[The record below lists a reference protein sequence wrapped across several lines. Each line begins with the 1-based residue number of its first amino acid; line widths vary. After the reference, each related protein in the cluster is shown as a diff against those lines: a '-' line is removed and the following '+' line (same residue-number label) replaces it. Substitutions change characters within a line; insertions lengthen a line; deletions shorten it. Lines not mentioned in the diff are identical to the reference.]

1 MISVP
6 LIVLNDLCF
15 TDFVKSTHSFTL
27 FFINLTCGLFSADKT
42 QQSEMSTIIEEPS
55 IAQDT
60 TLTRSRR
67 SEKSLSKTPRE
78 AVQPETSHV
87 SDTSTAQ
94 QDLLA
99 QATEGIVDIPTVA
112 AVDASLQQ
120 DQNLVNYDPNMED
133 GPPSIAPFS
142 VGPASVGPP
151 SVGPPS
157 VAPPVRLYMLLFML
171 LNVYILRYVILVNSC
186 CILCHCYPWMDYV
199 LSGSLSGL
207 ASKF

>member
-1 MISVP
+1 
-6 LIVLNDLCF
+6 
-15 TDFVKSTHSFTL
+15 
-27 FFINLTCGLFSADKT
+27 
-42 QQSEMSTIIEEPS
+42 MSTIIEEPS

-78 AVQPETSHV
+78 TVQPETSHV
-87 SDTSTAQ
+87 SDTSAAQ

-112 AVDASLQQ
+112 AVDTSLQQ

-157 VAPPVRLYMLLFML
+157 VAPPVSLYML

-186 CILCHCYPWMDYV
+186 CIL
-199 LSGSLSGL
+199 SLSSGL
-207 ASKF
+207 SSVRLIEWVCKQMLMFSSFL